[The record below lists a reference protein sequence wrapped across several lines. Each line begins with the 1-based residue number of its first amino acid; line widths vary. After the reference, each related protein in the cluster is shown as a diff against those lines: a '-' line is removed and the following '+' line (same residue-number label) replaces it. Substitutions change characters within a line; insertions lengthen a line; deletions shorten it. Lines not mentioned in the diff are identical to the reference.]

1 MFLKNDLITIR
12 DLTKEDIP
20 FMLKWLTNDKV
31 LKYYEGRDTHFN
43 IESISNKF
51 LTDIPN
57 GFRLIIE
64 YKNIPIGY
72 CQYYKLDKNLLEEY
86 EYSNNL
92 TIIGIDQFIGE
103 PDYWN
108 KGIGTQ
114 FLQMMIEYFITQTM
128 IDYIILDPRKTNNR
142 AIRAYEKAGF
152 NIKKELP
159 KHELFEGKYE
169 DCLLMEKK
177 L

>member
-12 DLTKEDIP
+12 DLTKEDLS

-31 LKYYEGRDTHFN
+31 LKYYEGRDTHFT

-72 CQYYKLDKNLLEEY
+72 CQYYQLNENVPVLILHHCNSVKRPDDSRRMDK
-86 EYSNNL
+86 
-92 TIIGIDQFIGE
+92 
-103 PDYWN
+103 
-108 KGIGTQ
+108 
-114 FLQMMIEYFITQTM
+114 
-128 IDYIILDPRKTNNR
+128 
-142 AIRAYEKAGF
+142 
-152 NIKKELP
+152 
-159 KHELFEGKYE
+159 
-169 DCLLMEKK
+169 
-177 L
+177 

>member
-12 DLTKEDIP
+12 DLTKEDLS

-31 LKYYEGRDTHFN
+31 LKYYEGRDTHFT

-103 PDYWN
+103 PNYWN

-128 IDYIILDPRKTNNR
+128 IDYIILDPRKTNSR